1 MQSQNVGA
9 VQAAIDPLVVPGLI
23 VGKTAKG
30 RSIFNAAGKAAIVQ
44 LHKNTGA
51 SIAQLSKANGININL
66 IPKWSRSLGGYKKA
80 KRNTVGREPKLI
92 PIKIVR
98 PPLTVSEYPIVIE
111 LSKGAIRLTLPRL
124 HDLGAIIEQLNGAR

>member
-23 VGKTAKG
+23 AGKTAKG
-30 RSIFNAAGKAAIVQ
+30 RFIFNATGKAAIVQ

-51 SIAQLSKANGININL
+51 SIAQLSKANGINVNL
-66 IPKWSRSLGGYKKA
+66 IPKWSRSLIGHNKT

-98 PPLTVSEYPIVIE
+98 PQLTVSEYPIVIE
-111 LSKGAIRLTLPRL
+111 LSKGTIRVTLPRVQ
-124 HDLGAIIEQLNGAR
+124 DLGAIIEQLNGAR

>member
-30 RSIFNAAGKAAIVQ
+30 RFIFSAAGKAAIVQ

-51 SIAQLSKANGININL
+51 SIAQLSKANGINVNL

-98 PPLTVSEYPIVIE
+98 PLLTVSEYPIAIE
-111 LSKGAIRLTLPRL
+111 LSKGTIRFTLPRL
-124 HDLGAIIEQLNGAR
+124 QDLGAIIEQLNGAR